1 MRTTGLPRTA
11 QVLILVVLAGQ
22 VIGFAD
28 TRTRSAVLGLSLLIL
43 DLIGTVYCVRAAR
56 RSTNPVPWRLAGAS
70 RALSLAATVCF
81 AVNAVTGGVAWKWVA
96 VSCGLAMFGC
106 LTGTALSVSALRLRR
121 ADRWAFVIEVLII
134 LSSSFMIIWYFVIDK
149 ALSTADGVEL
159 IYELGYP
166 LGNLVALAA
175 VTAVVLRG
183 AVTQLTPPLTTLV
196 AGILLYTIA
205 DVAFTAIRLR
215 GDTGAGSPAANA
227 ALVIATLLMAVAAM
241 SVPAGRSPAR
251 DAAHRAQMP
260 AWSAHL
266 PYVAVGIGNALL
278 LVVTLGGF
286 RVQHWSGLILA
297 ETTMTIA
304 LAVRQIISLRE
315 SRQLNITD
323 PLTGLANLTG
333 LKNAV
338 DRALQRRARPAL
350 MLLDLDGFKQ
360 VNDRYGHDVGDRIL
374 VEFARLVRGA
384 IRREDTSARVGG
396 DEFIVLL
403 DDMPDEGK
411 AVLVAERILAALAAN
426 PVTAAGDEITIRSS
440 IGLATARPDDT
451 AEDLKRRAD
460 LAMYESKR
468 SGHHSWR
475 LYDPSMTDRRTRD
488 ATLADGLLHALGT
501 DQLRVVHQPLV
512 ALDTHRPVAVE
523 ALLRWTH
530 PELGPIAPA
539 EFIPVAEHAGLIHP
553 IGMAVLRETCAQVQ
567 RWRAEIPGVARLHAS
582 VNVSALQLREPTF
595 LADVLGT
602 LRETGLPADALILEI
617 TESAIVDE
625 DIAIPTLEEM
635 RTHGIRIAVDDFGTG
650 YSSLHQ
656 LTRLPVDVLKIDRS
670 FVAELDGTRRG
681 AAVAEAVIRLSQ
693 VLGMYSVAEGV
704 ETAKQAAELQMLGC
718 QVAQGHLFA
727 QPMPAAE
734 FADYARRSAVAVAE
748 R

>member
-1 MRTTGLPRTA
+1 MAFT
-11 QVLILVVLAGQ
+11 
-22 VIGFAD
+22 D

-43 DLIGTVYCVRAAR
+43 DLIGTVYSVRAAR
-56 RSTNPVPWRLAGAS
+56 RSANPLPWRLAGAS
-70 RALSLAATVCF
+70 RALSLSATVGF
-81 AVNAVTGGVAWKWVA
+81 TVNAVTGQLAWKWMA

-106 LTGTALSVSALRLRR
+106 LTATALSLSALRLRR

-149 ALSTADGVEL
+149 AFSTADGVEL

-166 LGNLVALAA
+166 LGNLMALAA

-183 AVTQLTPPLTTLV
+183 AVTQLTGPLTTLV
-196 AGILLYTIA
+196 TGILLYTIA
-205 DVAFTAIRLR
+205 DVAFTAVRLR
-215 GDTGAGSPAANA
+215 GDTGTGSPTANA

-241 SVPAGRSPAR
+241 AVRADRSPAH
-251 DAAHRAQMP
+251 DAAPRAQMP

-266 PYVAVGIGNALL
+266 PYIAVGIGNGLL

-315 SRQLNITD
+315 SRRLNVTD

-333 LKNAV
+333 LKNAIE
-338 DRALQRRARPAL
+338 RALQRRGRPAL

-374 VEFARLVRGA
+374 VEFARLVRGV
-384 IRREDTSARVGG
+384 IRQEDVSARVGG

-403 DDMPDEGK
+403 DNMPDADK
-411 AVLVAERILAALAAN
+411 AVIVAERILATLAAN

-440 IGLATARPDDT
+440 IGLATAVPDDT

-468 SGHHSWR
+468 SGNHSWR
-475 LYDPSMTDRRTRD
+475 MYEPSMTDRRTRD
-488 ATLADGLLHALGT
+488 ATLADGLLQALGT

-512 ALDTHRPVAVE
+512 ALDTHRPVSVE

-530 PELGPIAPA
+530 PRLGPISPT
-539 EFIPVAEHAGLIHP
+539 EFIPVAEHTGLIHR
-553 IGMAVLRETCAQVQ
+553 IGMDVMREACTQVR
-567 RWRAEIPGVARLHAS
+567 RWRTEIPGLDRLHVS

-595 LADVLGT
+595 LADVLGV
-602 LRETGLPADALILEI
+602 LRDTGLPADALVLEI

-625 DIAIPTLEEM
+625 DIAIPTLEEI
-635 RTHGIRIAVDDFGTG
+635 RTHGTRIAVDDFG
-650 YSSLHQ
+650 
-656 LTRLPVDVLKIDRS
+656 
-670 FVAELDGTRRG
+670 
-681 AAVAEAVIRLSQ
+681 
-693 VLGMYSVAEGV
+693 
-704 ETAKQAAELQMLGC
+704 
-718 QVAQGHLFA
+718 
-727 QPMPAAE
+727 
-734 FADYARRSAVAVAE
+734 
-748 R
+748 